1 MSTYVSEVRA
11 GERFEFGKNWRRF
24 LDHLSEEQ
32 IAAAE
37 QSLKKML
44 QVETLQGRSFLD
56 AGSGS
61 GIFSLAA
68 RRLGARVHSFD
79 FDPHSVA
86 CGKELRRRYFPTEEN
101 WTIDEASVLDPEY
114 LRKLGRFDIV
124 YSWGVLH
131 HTGAMW
137 QALGNVV
144 DCVAPNGLLFISIY
158 NDQGPLS
165 RMWTTV
171 KKTYNRTPRPLRFL
185 ISWPVFA
192 RMFLIKDFIL
202 LRPFHSI
209 REYGRNSRGMSA
221 WRDVVDWVGGYPFEV
236 ARPEEIFEFYTQRGF
251 ELRKLQTCY
260 GSHGCNQY
268 VLQHTDVQP
277 SRYK

>member
-11 GERFEFGKNWRRF
+11 GERFEFGKNWSRF

-32 IAAAE
+32 ITTAE

-86 CGKELRRRYFPTEEN
+86 CGRELRRRYFPTDEN
-101 WTIDEASVLDPEY
+101 WTVEEGSVLDREY

-137 QALGNVV
+137 QALENVV
-144 DCVAPNGLLFISIY
+144 DCVALRGTLFISIY
-158 NDQGPLS
+158 NDQGPRS
-165 RMWTTV
+165 RMWTAV

-209 REYGRNSRGMSA
+209 REYGGNSRGMSA

-251 ELRKLQTCY
+251 ELRKLKTCY

-268 VLQHTDVQP
+268 VLQHTNVQP
-277 SRYK
+277 SHYK